1 MFERRMF
8 GLVTEG
14 FPVKWAAA
22 LLLAVFSAVSV
33 VASLGTNGVQARRSS
48 EPVGSGLAGAWDKG
62 NADTAKSGRHDNP
75 ADRKAPRVGQQA
87 KSSQLSKP
95 ALRII
100 NPGTID
106 EDPARLE
113 TVARQQQGIPVA
125 ATADDDLDA
134 PGTIADW
141 YEADSE
147 TFRTVCVRLCD
158 GALTPMSFAT
168 TRDRFGRD
176 ALRCDRSCSSPSR
189 LYVQRNPGTD
199 AEQLSDL
206 NGQSY
211 AALDTAFRFR
221 TSYDAACTCRA
232 HSWETL
238 ARAKHRLFT
247 LKERVDVARS
257 MTLGPVSQLKV
268 AMAEATASD
277 KRPAATGRANL
288 ASQRRVAVAVLP
300 PRENSL
306 AQGANKAE
314 QPEPEVENAAS
325 RGRSSAAVTRPNKQ
339 ATSKGPKSAKRS
351 AAKQKAKTAPSTALV
366 LFSATIEGTARPLGK
381 SKHALQ
387 ADFSPNRRFD
397 GTDWRMNT
405 YEPL

>member
-1 MFERRMF
+1 MI
-8 GLVTEG
+8 GLVTG
-14 FPVKWAAA
+14 GSPVKWAAP
-22 LLLAVFSAVSV
+22 LLLLVFSAVSV
-33 VASLGTNGVQARRSS
+33 MAWFGAKGVQARKSN
-48 EPVGSGLAGAWDKG
+48 EPVGSVLAGAWDNGK
-62 NADTAKSGRHDNP
+62 ADTAKPARHDNP

-87 KSSQLSKP
+87 KYSQLSKP

-106 EDPARLE
+106 EDAARLE
-113 TVARQQQGIPVA
+113 TATRQPQDTPVT
-125 ATADDDLDA
+125 ATADDDLDT
-134 PGTIADW
+134 PGTITDW
-141 YEADSE
+141 HEADRE

-176 ALRCDRSCSSPSR
+176 ALRCDRGCSSPSR

-221 TSYDAACTCRA
+221 TSYDPACTCRA

-247 LKERVDVARS
+247 LKERVDEARS
-257 MTLGPVSQLKV
+257 MTLGPVSKLKV
-268 AMAEATASD
+268 ALAQAKASD
-277 KRPAATGRANL
+277 KGLVAMGQSNL
-288 ASQRRVAVAVLP
+288 APQRRMSVAVLP
-300 PRENSL
+300 PGENSL

-314 QPEPEVENAAS
+314 QPESEVENAVS
-325 RGRSSAAVTRPNKQ
+325 GGRPSVAVSRPNKQ
-339 ATSKGPKSAKRS
+339 AISKGPKSAKRN
-351 AAKQKAKTAPSTALV
+351 AAKPRAKTAPSKALA

-381 SKHALQ
+381 SKHTLQ

-397 GTDWRMNT
+397 GTDWRLNT